1 MNKTDKLA
9 RDRFGGDLHRA
20 IIHIA
25 SLPRTQ
31 MDLYTGEMTNKQL
44 LIFMEVINHKA
55 LSEMSEEQRIAEL
68 GRDYVRNKVKKML
81 FSREEF
87 VAAEQN
93 PYRSRLIRDLVC
105 LAAVVLIPLALVFLF
120 PAFTGS
126 GAGMVT
132 AGFGVVMT
140 FAAIRAA
147 DSVASFLKF
156 TRYKK
161 LYSDLPQ

>member
-9 RDRFGGDLHRA
+9 RDRFGGDLTRA
-20 IIHIA
+20 VIHIA
-25 SLPRTQ
+25 SLPRTE
-31 MDLYTGEMTNKQL
+31 MDVYTGEMTNRQL

-55 LSEMSEEQRIAEL
+55 LSEMTEQQRVEEL
-68 GRDYVRNKVKKML
+68 GSDYVRNKVRKML

-87 VAAEQN
+87 VSAGKN
-93 PYRSRLIRDLVC
+93 PYVPFLVRDFGC
-105 LAAVVLIPLALVFLF
+105 LAAAVLIPLALVFLF
-120 PAFTGS
+120 PDFTGS
-126 GAGMVT
+126 AASMVT

-156 TRYKK
+156 RRYQK
-161 LYSDLPQ
+161 LYSDLIS